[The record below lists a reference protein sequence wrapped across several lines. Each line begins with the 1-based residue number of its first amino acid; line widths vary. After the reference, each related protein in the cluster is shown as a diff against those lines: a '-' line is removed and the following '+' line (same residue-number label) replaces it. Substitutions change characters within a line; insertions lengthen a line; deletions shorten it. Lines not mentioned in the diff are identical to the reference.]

1 MARKKIGAFNE
12 DFDLRLFS
20 VIARKNAIWL
30 ALFILVSFSIAF
42 VYIRYTAPLFEA
54 YTVLKLS
61 DDENQTIN
69 VLGQRNF
76 NQSDN
81 ATKLAGA
88 IELYPF
94 SGFGPTRG
102 EFNGYRYKLFLKGK
116 GS

>member
-12 DFDLRLFS
+12 DFDFRLFS

-42 VYIRYTAPLFEA
+42 VYIRYTAPSYEA

-61 DDENQTIN
+61 NDENQPIN

-76 NQSDN
+76 NQGDN
-81 ATKLAGA
+81 ATKLAGD
-88 IELYPF
+88 IELIRSQVLAQRVVNSMDIGISYF
-94 SGFGPTRG
+94 S
-102 EFNGYRYKLFLKGK
+102 KG
-116 GS
+116 